1 MDEETRACLEAMEAR
16 VMGRMH
22 DNQER
27 TLERMRGLD
36 TAVAALT
43 ELARSANTLM
53 AAIAASLT
61 DIAGRVTRLEG
72 KS

>member
-1 MDEETRACLEAMEAR
+1 MDEETRVYLEAMEAR
-16 VMGRMH
+16 LLGRMN

-27 TLERMRGLD
+27 VLERMRGLD
-36 TAVAALT
+36 TSVAALT

-53 AAIAASLT
+53 AAIANSLT
-61 DIAGRVTRLEG
+61 DIAGRVTRLES